1 VPSQAFDRTF
11 TSRSISF
18 RYVKWLHGDSKLVPK
33 GFEYLPV
40 RVGAQSP
47 TIADISVAG
56 GDPVVADSPFPS
68 LPGNYTSV
76 MLSDGKQIARF
87 DWYDETKR
95 DARDLALI
103 VIGCIL
109 GVTGTAILELLKLP
123 FRLEN

>member
-1 VPSQAFDRTF
+1 
-11 TSRSISF
+11 
-18 RYVKWLHGDSKLVPK
+18 
-33 GFEYLPV
+33 
-40 RVGAQSP
+40 
-47 TIADISVAG
+47 
-56 GDPVVADSPFPS
+56 
-68 LPGNYTSV
+68 